1 MPAIHDGFQLPQ
13 TEPNLK
19 IKACR
24 AMVNSAITEGRVG
37 LAFQPI
43 VRSGPKPI
51 IAFHE
56 GLIRIR
62 DRDGRTIA
70 AGEFIPA
77 VENTSL
83 VQALDRIALQK
94 ALDMLQADP
103 RQRLSVNMSPNSIGD
118 PEWMGI
124 LERNTRHHPT
134 IADRLIVEIVESSA
148 MNDPD
153 ATIQFMESVHNFGCS
168 FAIDDFGA
176 GSTAFSHFRRFR
188 FDMVKIDGQFISGID
203 TNRDNQVL
211 VEALVKIS
219 RHFEM
224 YTVAE
229 FIETEA
235 ESAMVQ
241 KLGIDA
247 MQGFYYGRSADLPI
261 CLNTNGHVAAFAKSS

>member
-1 MPAIHDGFQLPQ
+1 MAAPHDDYQLAQAQPD
-13 TEPNLK
+13 LK

-24 AMVNSAITEGRVG
+24 AMVNSAIAEGRVG

-43 VRSGPKPI
+43 VRSGPRPL

-56 GLIRIR
+56 GLTRIR

-94 ALDMLQADP
+94 TLDMLQADP
-103 RQRLSVNMSPNSIGD
+103 RQRLSVNMSPNSIND
-118 PEWMGI
+118 AEWMGI
-124 LERNTRHHPT
+124 LERNTRDHPT
-134 IADRLIVEIVESSA
+134 IADRLIVEITESGS
-148 MNDPD
+148 MEDPD
-153 ATIQFMESVHNFGCS
+153 STIQFMEFAHNIGCS

-176 GSTAFSHFRRFR
+176 GSTAFSHFRKFK
-188 FDMVKIDGQFISGID
+188 FDMVKIDGQFITDID
-203 TNRDNQVL
+203 KNRDNQVL
-211 VEALVKIS
+211 LEAMVKIS
-219 RHFEM
+219 RHFDM

-247 MQGFYYGRSADLPI
+247 MQGYYYGRSAEMPI
-261 CLNTNGHVAAFAKSS
+261 CLNTNGHLAPLAQSS